1 MSDGA
6 ISINL
11 TGVKTE
17 GFDAV
22 PPGRY
27 PAAVYEVEQKFGKES
42 GQPYLN
48 WTFRVTDGD
57 FEGRRI
63 WYMTSLKPEALWNFK
78 RTAIALG
85 EDEALLEGEYEIE
98 LGDFQGKECVIQV
111 ANETYKGETR
121 SKVTRVLADGTPL
134 EDESQSVDD
143 FTGLEAS
150 TPVATAS
157 VSTPVAADLDLD

>member
-1 MSDGA
+1 MSDS

-27 PAAVYEVEQKFGKES
+27 SAAVYEVEQKFGKAS
-42 GQPYLN
+42 GSPYLN

-78 RTAIALG
+78 RTAVALG
-85 EDEALLEGEYEIE
+85 EDAALLAGEYDFDPDE
-98 LGDFQGKECVIQV
+98 FQGRECVIQV
-111 ANETYKGETR
+111 GNETYNGEVR
-121 SKVTRVLADGTPL
+121 SKVTRVLAEGSPL
-134 EDESQSVDD
+134 EEEGESVSDL
-143 FTGLEAS
+143 TGLDTSPAQ
-150 TPVATAS
+150 VATAELPS
-157 VSTPVAADLDLD
+157 VGGNDLSLD